1 MSVGHCLYAYG
12 KSRSFFQMQMY
23 LLKFWLQITEA
34 QMALRQLQEKW
45 EPVLFLLPDEAMGTP
60 CQAESTLREADTL
73 LWAIVITAMIFLVCS
88 RLSMPSGKDMISSSA
103 IVFPEQWRSVPC
115 LFCIDIWGFLCSL
128 IWAGNDFIHLFT
140 IFIVASA
147 VFPQMLFVVCIC
159 SVPEWNLQQ
168 K

>member
-12 KSRSFFQMQMY
+12 KSRHFFQMQIY
-23 LLKFWLQITEA
+23 LLKSWLQITEA
-34 QMALRQLQEKW
+34 QMALRQLQK
-45 EPVLFLLPDEAMGTP
+45 MGARVISVARQGYGNALTGGINAARGRYIIMGDCDYSYDFSGLQP
-60 CQAESTLREADTL
+60 FVDALREGYDF
-73 LWAIVITAMIFLVCS
+73 VIGN
-88 RLSMPSGKDMISSSA
+88 R
-103 IVFPEQWRSVPC
+103 FPEQWRCVPC

-140 IFIVASA
+140 IFIVAYA